1 MEKTLKTVCDNCG
14 KEITV
19 AKKLHDGQTIYLVQ
33 GLFCINVPG
42 FFCERDCFDE
52 AISRMNGFDYIEP
65 DEEGRPALEVDVM
78 INETMLLDRL
88 YDIVYDTEH
97 NPLFPTVL
105 LQRLLMV
112 DPENVRFLY
121 GLASL
126 YVGLLAAKTI
136 PEDWKPKIRQRL
148 TEVEEDLKGLSQE
161 GYLRLQ
167 RVKEHFGVKTQS
179 HM

>member
-14 KEITV
+14 KEITI
-19 AKKLHDGQTIYLVQ
+19 AKKLHDGSTIYVIQ

-42 FFCERDCFDE
+42 FFCERECFDE
-52 AISRMNGFDYIEP
+52 TISKMKGFDYIETD
-65 DEEGRPALEVDVM
+65 DEGKPSLEVDMM

-121 GLASL
+121 GLGSL

-136 PEDWKPKIRQRL
+136 PQDWKPKITQRL
-148 TEVEEDLKGLSQE
+148 SEVEEDLKRLSEE
-161 GYLRLQ
+161 GHRRLQ
-167 RVKEHFGVKTQS
+167 RLREHFNV
-179 HM
+179 

>member
-1 MEKTLKTVCDNCG
+1 METEKSLTTNCDNCG
-14 KEITV
+14 KEVTV
-19 AKKLHDGQTIYLVQ
+19 AKQLHEGQTIYVIQ

-42 FFCERDCFDE
+42 FFCSRDCFDE
-52 AISRMNGFDYIEP
+52 TISKIKTFDYIEP
-65 DEEGRPALEVDVM
+65 DEDGKPALEVDMM

-105 LQRLLMV
+105 LQRLLMM

-121 GLASL
+121 GLGSL

-136 PEDWKPKIRQRL
+136 PEGWKPKISTRL
-148 TEVEEDLKGLSQE
+148 QEVEDSLKALSE
-161 GYLRLQ
+161 TGYKRLRRL
-167 RVKEHFGVKTQS
+167 RDHYNV
-179 HM
+179 